1 MDMDMEVRKQV
12 LIAAVRDFLKNTPT
26 VPGEPSK
33 AGDAVFAALL
43 EDWDRLSR
51 PAQGKLVL
59 AVAILAKHH
68 GAEGRADREAQQ
80 IIRRMKDE
88 P

>member
-1 MDMDMEVRKQV
+1 MDRDLEIRKRV
-12 LIAAVRDFLKNTPT
+12 LIAAVRQFLKTTPAI
-26 VPGEPSK
+26 PGEPAK

-51 PAQGKLVL
+51 RAQGRLVL

-80 IIRRMKDE
+80 IIRRMKDQ